1 MERTGEVTAVRGE
14 MLEITFCRPAD
25 CEKCNACHG
34 GGKQT
39 TLILKGQA
47 DLGDLAVV
55 DMPVKTLMEASA
67 LAYGLPLV
75 GLLAGMFIGASLFSG
90 SSDLGGAIGAAA
102 GLAVSLIP
110 LVLTERRRRA
120 DPRWQP
126 RLVEIIPRQQEKPS
140 PEA

>member
-1 MERTGEVTAVRGE
+1 MERNGEVTAVRGE
-14 MLEITFCRPAD
+14 MLEMTFCCPAD
-25 CEKCNACHG
+25 CEKCNAGHG

-39 TLILKGQA
+39 TLTLKGQA

-67 LAYGLPLV
+67 LACGLPLV

>member
-39 TLILKGQA
+39 TLTLKGQA
-47 DLGDLAVV
+47 APGDLAVV

-75 GLLAGMFIGASLFSG
+75 GLLGGMFIGAALMPG
-90 SSDLGGAIGAAA
+90 RSDLGGALGAGI
-102 GLAVSLIP
+102 GLALSLIP

-126 RLVEIIPRQQEKPS
+126 RLVEIIPKAPEKT
-140 PEA
+140 EA